1 MGSPIIHQKSDFPR
15 KLEEPLLTAMLSPTL
30 MSRAHPAAP
39 HAGLTCLH
47 GPGLMEEQ
55 TPPSRATQMKAS
67 EPINRA
73 ILQNIFKITFALYYS
88 NQYAQY
94 MLNVYE
100 YTLLFLFF
108 ENVRSIFFF
117 LISVKL

>member
-1 MGSPIIHQKSDFPR
+1 
-15 KLEEPLLTAMLSPTL
+15 ML
-30 MSRAHPAAP
+30 
-39 HAGLTCLH
+39 GLTCLH
-47 GPGLMEEQ
+47 GTGLMEEQ

-73 ILQNIFKITFALYYS
+73 ILQTIFKITIALYCS

-108 ENVRSIFFF
+108 ENVRSIFSFSF
-117 LISVKL
+117 LLNLKGLKHSPASSC

>member
-1 MGSPIIHQKSDFPR
+1 
-15 KLEEPLLTAMLSPTL
+15 ML
-30 MSRAHPAAP
+30 
-39 HAGLTCLH
+39 GLTCLR
-47 GPGLMEEQ
+47 GTGLMEEQ
-55 TPPSRATQMKAS
+55 MPPSRATQMKAS

-73 ILQNIFKITFALYYS
+73 ILQTIFKITIALYCS

-108 ENVRSIFFF
+108 ENVRNIFSFSF
-117 LISVKL
+117 LLNFKKKKLKTFSSFKLLRHFVLVCVGHLQLSNLVGQ